1 MITRTMAMRTMPDMR
16 TIPDTVIM
24 IRKRRPQTTMA
35 MDMRTRMT
43 GTVIM
48 NRKLSPRI
56 QIMCKTMGMEEQE
69 T

>member
-1 MITRTMAMRTMPDMR
+1 MRTMPDMR
-16 TIPDTVIM
+16 TIPDIVIM
-24 IRKRRPQTTMA
+24 RRKRRPQTTMA
-35 MDMRTRMT
+35 MAMRTRMT

-56 QIMCKTMGMEEQE
+56 QIMYKTMGMEEQE